1 MRTTTARLQITQR
14 TLCALACLVL
24 GLGALFVGL
33 ATSATA
39 SNHSD
44 GNGANQSGPY
54 DPANVG
60 EGDNQ
65 GNGNAPDNGTV
76 GKADAKNPPGQVGN
90 GTDRGYEC
98 DDNKGIGDNGGN
110 PAHSGC
116 TPPTTPPGGQEGE
129 TCPDGSALPTEDV
142 DLDGDVDV
150 DDCITVL
157 GTESTAP
164 GGNGGNGAGGA
175 EVLGVEANAPAAVP
189 TAVAAGSADASGSG
203 SLWLL
208 VGAALTLTG
217 AVLALSPRARGKRA
231 W

>member
-1 MRTTTARLQITQR
+1 MRRTTRLQITQR
-14 TLCALACLVL
+14 TLCSLACLVL
-24 GLGALFVGL
+24 GLGVLFVGL

-39 SNHSD
+39 SDH

-76 GKADAKNPPGQVGN
+76 GKADGKNPPGQYPN
-90 GTDRGYEC
+90 GSDHNKGYEC
-98 DDNKGIGDNGGN
+98 DDNKGIGNNGGN

-116 TPPTTPPGGQEGE
+116 TPPTTPPGGEERE

-142 DLDGDVDV
+142 NLDGDIDAN
-150 DDCITVL
+150 DCITVR

-164 GGNGGNGAGGA
+164 GGNGSNPGGA

-189 TAVAAGSADASGSG
+189 TAVAAGSADGSGSS